1 MLKIAI
7 CDDERHFQ
15 TIIKEILINYQ
26 EQKNIPLSIDI
37 FESGKELL
45 KL

>member
-26 EQKNIPLSIDI
+26 KHTIIN
-37 FESGKELL
+37 
-45 KL
+45 